1 MRALDNPFRSDR
13 QLGLR
18 YRLTEAEWRSLL
30 VRLGAL
36 GRRAALVGPQGS
48 GKTTLLRD
56 LGARL
61 EISGFAVTRIQL
73 NEANPGIPQRVW
85 LELAWGPRA
94 FVLLD
99 GAERLGRLGWLAF
112 SIATRRANGVVI
124 TTHEPRRLPTLAEC
138 STSPELLADLVE
150 ELLCSRPDWLDA
162 TCRDLFAKHNG
173 NMRDALREL
182 YDRFASTRGY
192 PRMHTNHHEYS
203 EIS

>member
-18 YRLTEAEWRSLL
+18 YRLTEAEWSALL
-30 VRLGAL
+30 DRLSAL

-61 EISGFAVTRIQL
+61 EVSGFAVTRIQL
-73 NEANPGIPQRVW
+73 NEANPGIPRRVW

-112 SIATRRANGVVI
+112 SSATRHADGVVI
-124 TTHEPRRLPTLAEC
+124 TTHEPGRLPTLAEC
-138 STSPELLADLVE
+138 STSPEMLADLVE
-150 ELLCSRPDWLDA
+150 ELLCSRPEWLDA
-162 TCRDLFAKHNG
+162 TCRDLFAKHDG
-173 NMRDALREL
+173 NLRDALREL
-182 YDRFASTRGY
+182 YDRFATTRRD
-192 PRMHTNHHEYS
+192 PQIHTNPHECS
-203 EIS
+203 FNS